1 MHVIWIRLQ
10 KLMHK
15 DVEWESVS
23 VLQEHVVAFQV
34 RFAIYPVH
42 YHTVPIPTLKEFFNH
57 NVLYTIR
64 NYRSRKNPASCRAF
78 VMCVLF
84 DQNSELV

>member
-1 MHVIWIRLQ
+1 
-10 KLMHK
+10 MHK
-15 DVEWESVS
+15 DVEWKSISVF
-23 VLQEHVVAFQV
+23 QEHIVAFQV

-42 YHTVPIPTLKEFFNH
+42 DHTVPIPTFEEFFNH
-57 NVLYTIR
+57 SVLYTEL
-64 NYRSRKNPASCRAF
+64 NKRSRKNPASCRAF